1 MPNYGSDTSLAFV
14 HAHPTCNE
22 IEITSN
28 IWNEK
33 GSTEP
38 QKYTLERGERTNT
51 HDRIFS
57 YDDVIN
63 ENVKFRCANPSWPE
77 RTLEI
82 TGWLKIFIINMLP
95 YLEIE
100 ANSTMPDHFLA
111 KKRR

>member
-14 HAHPTCNE
+14 HAHPTCIE

-33 GSTEP
+33 GLTEP
-38 QKYTLERGERTNT
+38 QKYTLKRGERTNT

-63 ENVKFRCANPSWPE
+63 QNVKFRCANPSGPE
-77 RTLEI
+77 RTLKI
-82 TGWLKIFIINMLP
+82 TGWLKIFKINMLQ
-95 YLEIE
+95 YLDIE
-100 ANSTMPDHFLA
+100 PKT
-111 KKRR
+111 

>member
-33 GSTEP
+33 GLTEP
-38 QKYTLERGERTNT
+38 QKYTLTRGERTNT

-57 YDDVIN
+57 YDNVIN
-63 ENVKFRCANPSWPE
+63 ENVKFRCANTSWPE

-82 TGWLKIFIINMLP
+82 TGWLKIFKINILP
-95 YLEIE
+95 YSEIE
-100 ANSTMPDHFLA
+100 AKT
-111 KKRR
+111 